1 MLEQPL
7 LPGSKES
14 AGTEWPR
21 PRLSSPHPFHP
32 VPISDSPVPL
42 PTLPHLGF
50 WTLGFWFSADSPLCA
65 SVFHLWTDGVGGFQ
79 TAGRAESST
88 STPQGAEDHGF
99 PRYQHP
105 GVIVCEFSSNL
116 DLGLSNEQEEFRN

>member
-7 LPGSKES
+7 LPGSKESAGTS

-50 WTLGFWFSADSPLCA
+50 WTLGFWFSADSPTPL
-65 SVFHLWTDGVGGFQ
+65 SVPRFSICGLTELVVFKLQGEQNHLPPLPRGPRTMG
-79 TAGRAESST
+79 S
-88 STPQGAEDHGF
+88 QGTNTQVSLFVNF
-99 PRYQHP
+99 PA
-105 GVIVCEFSSNL
+105 I
-116 DLGLSNEQEEFRN
+116 